1 MNKKWHCFLGLFYLL
16 LVNCNCLALTID
28 SLNYGLFG
36 KVKLYIP
43 SQKPNSVVLFVSGDG
58 GWQYGVINM
67 AKNIANQGA
76 LVLGIDA
83 KDYVKALSRISREC
97 YYPAADFEM
106 LSLSVQR
113 KYNFPIYIKPV
124 LIGYSFG
131 ATLVYGILAQA
142 PANTFKGA
150 IALGFSPDLD
160 ISKPLCK
167 GMGLTYHVLKKGKTY
182 YFEQTKGLTAPFIAL
197 HGMKDL
203 SCSYAVTRDFLK
215 DVPRAK
221 LVTLPKVGHGFSI
234 ADNWLPAF
242 NSAFKSIVLAPSY
255 LQVKPAGTSA
265 VNTQK
270 NTPLPGDI
278 PLIPIPSTQKN
289 DFPLVFF
296 VSGDGGWTSF
306 DQSLALSIAEKGFSV
321 VGLDAQKYF
330 WKEKSP
336 ERTTVDISKAITHF
350 MGQWNKKSFILVG
363 FSFGASITP
372 FVANRLAPDLKS
384 KLKKVYSISPDEN
397 ADFEIRVIDM
407 LNLRKSIGDYSV
419 LNELIGIKSIDPI
432 CIFGKEEDDDFKAK
446 LIKEGF
452 RTITLPGGHH
462 FDNNFAALARIIT
475 SEQK

>member
-1 MNKKWHCFLGLFYLL
+1 MNKKWRYFLGLLYILV
-16 LVNCNCLALTID
+16 LVNSNCLALSID
-28 SLNYGLFG
+28 SVNYGIFG

-43 SQKPNSVVLFVSGDG
+43 SQKPSSVALFVSGDG

-83 KDYVKALSRISREC
+83 KNYVKALSSISKEC

-106 LSLSVQR
+106 LSLSIQK
-113 KYNFPIYIKPV
+113 KYNFPTYLKPV
-124 LIGYSFG
+124 LIGYSYG

-167 GMGLTYHVLKKGKTY
+167 GTGLTFHALKEGKTY
-182 YFEQTKGLTAPFIAL
+182 YFEQAKGLTAPFIAL

-215 DVPRAK
+215 NVPMSK

-242 NSAFKSIVLAPSY
+242 NAAFKSILSAPSY
-255 LQVKPAGTSA
+255 LQMKAA
-265 VNTQK
+265 VSTQK
-270 NTPLPGDI
+270 VIPLPDNI
-278 PLIPIPSTQKN
+278 PLILIPSSLKN
-289 DFPLVFF
+289 DLPLVFF

-306 DQSLALSIAEKGFSV
+306 DQSLAESIIEKGMPV

-330 WKEKSP
+330 WKEKTP
-336 ERTTVDISKAITHF
+336 EKATADISKAITHF
-350 MGQWNKKSFILVG
+350 MGQWNKKSFILIG

-372 FVANRLAPDLKS
+372 FVANRLAPDLKG

-407 LNLRKSIGDYSV
+407 LNLRKKGGSYNV
-419 LNELIGIKSIDPI
+419 LNELIKIKLTDPI
-432 CIFGKEEDDDFKAK
+432 CIFGKDEDDDFKTK

-462 FDNNFAALARIIT
+462 YDNNYLALAKII
-475 SEQK
+475 SADSK